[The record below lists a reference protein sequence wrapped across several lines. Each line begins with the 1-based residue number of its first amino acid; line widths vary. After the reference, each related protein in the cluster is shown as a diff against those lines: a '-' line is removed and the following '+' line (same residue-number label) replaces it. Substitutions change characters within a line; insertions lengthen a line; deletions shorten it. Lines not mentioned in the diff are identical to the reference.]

1 MEPITYYHR
10 DGKDFGVLALTLAQL
25 RIVRDAI
32 EYALDRAV
40 PALGAGGFD
49 IRDEVLEGI
58 ERMEG
63 REKTMA
69 RHSHKHTHNQVDGN
83 GHEVHEAVESDH
95 EHEEGPTPEAS
106 RHHRYSE
113 EPEATMGPITPGLWQ
128 CAIDD
133 ASGTP
138 RVYVTRGDESEEV
151 IAQVVRLSDS
161 GGEDRALAN
170 AKLMTFSP
178 ALLRFVQRVAGQY
191 EGGIITQELQRA
203 AKALIE
209 QLNQVEVRSDAD
221 RW

>member
-1 MEPITYYHR
+1 MGRHEHR
-10 DGKDFGVLALTLAQL
+10 
-25 RIVRDAI
+25 
-32 EYALDRAV
+32 
-40 PALGAGGFD
+40 
-49 IRDEVLEGI
+49 
-58 ERMEG
+58 
-63 REKTMA
+63 
-69 RHSHKHTHNQVDGN
+69 HTHEVPNPGQVP
-83 GHEVHEAVESDH
+83 VHPDVDH
-95 EHEEGPTPEAS
+95 DHDHDDRMNEH
-106 RHHRYSE
+106 HHYSE
-113 EPEATMGPITPGLWQ
+113 EPKEVVTGPITPGLWQ

-138 RVYVTRGDESEEV
+138 RVYVTRGDQSEEV

>member
-1 MEPITYYHR
+1 M
-10 DGKDFGVLALTLAQL
+10 
-25 RIVRDAI
+25 
-32 EYALDRAV
+32 
-40 PALGAGGFD
+40 
-49 IRDEVLEGI
+49 
-58 ERMEG
+58 G
-63 REKTMA
+63 R
-69 RHSHKHTHNQVDGN
+69 HKHRHT
-83 GHEVHEAVESDH
+83 HEVPNPGQVPVHADVDH
-95 EHEEGPTPEAS
+95 DHDHDDGMNEH
-106 RHHRYSE
+106 HHYTE
-113 EPEATMGPITPGLWQ
+113 EPEEPAVVTGPITPGLWQ

-161 GGEDRALAN
+161 GGEDRAFAN

-209 QLNQVEVRSDAD
+209 QLNQVEVRSDAN